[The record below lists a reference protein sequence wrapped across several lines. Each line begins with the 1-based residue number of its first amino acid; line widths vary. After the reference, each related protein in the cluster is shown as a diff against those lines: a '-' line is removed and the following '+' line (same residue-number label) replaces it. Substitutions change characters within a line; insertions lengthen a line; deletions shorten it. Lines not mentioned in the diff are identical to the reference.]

1 MFAISVIYAVF
12 PAFCIS
18 SHNFVKWKPYKD
30 KSSYYDTKE
39 KEKKLKRKQL
49 KIASSTLHWISCTNV
64 SLT

>member
-1 MFAISVIYAVF
+1 MFAISVIYALF

-39 KEKKLKRKQL
+39 KETKNLKENNWR
-49 KIASSTLHWISCTNV
+49 
-64 SLT
+64 